1 MPPGCGQCQL
11 HAHAAGARP
20 HIPQSIGRLHGQLGQ
35 RRRPHLLLGHGHLS
49 PVEGFIR
56 EAGHPPGRLRKMLH
70 KQNAQACKLL
80 LRKLLRRAEQ
90 DLLLRP
96 AQLFAHQHMGIA
108 QPGSSQSAA
117 EGGRR
122 FCPAGQEKH
131 RLSPGCQALGHR
143 VAGTAVGRD
152 QLPLLPGAAHRSGQ
166 QLNAG
171 KPRQH
176 PAGDAK
182 GPQHRQQ
189 LGRTGVKPGVAAVHK
204 GSIHLRVSRQRGK
217 DILRLIQGLPVI
229 RAALRQ
235 LFQQALCPQDQS
247 GVLQG
252 GKALRGQ
259 AFRRAR
265 PHPDEC
271 DHCSISLQC
280 VRICSAVSPCSA
292 GRRMTMS

>member
-1 MPPGCGQCQL
+1 
-11 HAHAAGARP
+11 
-20 HIPQSIGRLHGQLGQ
+20 
-35 RRRPHLLLGHGHLS
+35 
-49 PVEGFIR
+49 
-56 EAGHPPGRLRKMLH
+56 
-70 KQNAQACKLL
+70 
-80 LRKLLRRAEQ
+80 
-90 DLLLRP
+90 
-96 AQLFAHQHMGIA
+96 MGIA
-108 QPGSSQSAA
+108 QPGSSQYTA

-131 RLSPGCQALGHR
+131 RLSPAVRHSATGSQAQPWAETSFHSCQER
-143 VAGTAVGRD
+143 PT
-152 QLPLLPGAAHRSGQ
+152 RSGQ

-217 DILRLIQGLPVI
+217 DILRLIQGLPVF

-252 GKALRGQ
+252 A
-259 AFRRAR
+259 AR
-265 PHPDEC
+265 PCAVRLSGVPDPIPM
-271 DHCSISLQC
+271 SVIIAASPYN
-280 VRICSAVSPCSA
+280 VSGSVPPFRPA
-292 GRRMTMS
+292 RPGGG

>member
-1 MPPGCGQCQL
+1 M
-11 HAHAAGARP
+11 
-20 HIPQSIGRLHGQLGQ
+20 
-35 RRRPHLLLGHGHLS
+35 
-49 PVEGFIR
+49 F
-56 EAGHPPGRLRKMLH
+56 H

-90 DLLLRP
+90 DLLLCP
-96 AQLFAHQHMGIA
+96 AQLFPHQHMGIA
-108 QPGSSQSAA
+108 QPGSSQPAA

-131 RLSPGCQALGHR
+131 GLSPGRQAFGHR

-189 LGRTGVKPGVAAVHK
+189 LGRTGVKPGVAAVQNS
-204 GSIHLRVSRQRGK
+204 GVCIRLCGK
-217 DILRLIQGLPVI
+217 TRKDFLRLIHGFAVVSAP
-229 RAALRQ
+229 
-235 LFQQALCPQDQS
+235 
-247 GVLQG
+247 
-252 GKALRGQ
+252 
-259 AFRRAR
+259 RR
-265 PHPDEC
+265 
-271 DHCSISLQC
+271 
-280 VRICSAVSPCSA
+280 
-292 GRRMTMS
+292 

>member
-1 MPPGCGQCQL
+1 M
-11 HAHAAGARP
+11 
-20 HIPQSIGRLHGQLGQ
+20 
-35 RRRPHLLLGHGHLS
+35 
-49 PVEGFIR
+49 EGFIW

-80 LRKLLRRAEQ
+80 LRKLLRRAEH
-90 DLLLRP
+90 DLLLCP

-108 QPGSSQSAA
+108 QPGGSQPAA

-131 RLSPGCQALGHR
+131 RLSPGRQALGHR

-182 GPQHRQQ
+182 SPQHRQQ

-217 DILRLIQGLPVI
+217 DILRLIQGLPVF

-252 GKALRGQ
+252 GKALRSQ
-259 AFRRAR
+259 AFRRADPIPMSVIIAASPYNVSGSVPPFR
-265 PHPDEC
+265 PARP
-271 DHCSISLQC
+271 
-280 VRICSAVSPCSA
+280 
-292 GRRMTMS
+292 GGG